1 MNKNLNE
8 NYQNIIEKSVVQIY
22 SQKIEIDLNHPL
34 NIFKT
39 SQSTGTGFF
48 IANNEILTCYH
59 VVNNSLDIKINL
71 GKNECKAK
79 IKYIFPDDDLA
90 ILSFE
95 NSFSGY
101 NVLDYKIIKEKG
113 VSDVTTVGYPYNS
126 KNLIITKGIIS
137 GYQDSLIQTDSPLNS
152 GNSGGP
158 ILIDNK
164 FIGINHM
171 KMTGDASNIGFSI
184 PVFRF
189 LIIWK
194 LKKDNLKL
202 INYKPKLLF
211 KFQQIKQKEFI
222 KSDGVIITKLHNES
236 PLKKIGIDIGDYL
249 ISINNSIIDNDGFIQ
264 FNFFPEKIS
273 LDDIHLWFLEDDIV
287 NIKFFSVKNKSFKS
301 ENLVFKNIYDNL
313 INYHYGLTDKY
324 YYENNG
330 LILSIFTDYH
340 LENFK
345 DLNINILQRLQIFER
360 VKKFNNKFTVYL
372 ADVNYSKLKF
382 TNYPVGDIILE
393 INDILIDNIDTFK
406 KVILTPL
413 NKIKTINN
421 ETYFV

>member
-8 NYQNIIEKSVVQIY
+8 NYQIIIEKSVVQIY
-22 SQKIEIDLNHPL
+22 SQKIVIDLNHPL

-48 IANNEILTCYH
+48 IADKEILTCYH

-90 ILSFE
+90 ILTFE
-95 NSFSGY
+95 NSFNEY
-101 NVLDYKIIKEKG
+101 NVLDYKIIKDKG

-194 LKKDNLKL
+194 LKKNNLKL

-287 NIKFFSVKNKSFKS
+287 NIKFYSVKNKSFKS
-301 ENLVFKNIYDNL
+301 ERLVFKNIHDNL

>member
-1 MNKNLNE
+1 MNKNLNK

-90 ILSFE
+90 ILTFE
-95 NSFSGY
+95 NSFSEY

-236 PLKKIGIDIGDYL
+236 PLIKIGIDIGDYL

-287 NIKFFSVKNKSFKS
+287 NIKFYSVKNKSFKS
-301 ENLVFKNIYDNL
+301 ESLVFKNIHDNL

-345 DLNINILQRLQIFER
+345 DLDINILQRLQIFER

-393 INDILIDNIDTFK
+393 INDIIIDNIDTFK
-406 KVILTPL
+406 KVVLTPL

>member
-1 MNKNLNE
+1 MNKNLNK

-22 SQKIEIDLNHPL
+22 SQKIDIDLNHPL

-39 SQSTGTGFF
+39 TQSTGTGFF
-48 IANNEILTCYH
+48 IAQNEILTCYH
-59 VVNNSLDIKINL
+59 VVNNSLDIKIIL

-95 NSFSGY
+95 NSFSEY

-171 KMTGDASNIGFSI
+171 KMTGNASNIGFSI

-194 LKKDNLKL
+194 LKKNNLKL

-222 KSDGVIITKLHNES
+222 KSDGVIITNLHNYS

-249 ISINNSIIDNDGFIQ
+249 ISVNNSIIDNDGFIQ

-273 LDDIHLWFLEDDIV
+273 LNDIHLWFLEDDIV
-287 NIKFFSVKNKSFKS
+287 NIKFYSVKNKSFKT
-301 ENLVFKNIYDNL
+301 ENLVFKNIHDNL
-313 INYHYGLTDKY
+313 INYHYGLTDIY

-393 INDILIDNIDTFK
+393 INDILIDNIDTYK
-406 KVILTPL
+406 KVMLVPL

>member
-1 MNKNLNE
+1 
-8 NYQNIIEKSVVQIY
+8 
-22 SQKIEIDLNHPL
+22 
-34 NIFKT
+34 
-39 SQSTGTGFF
+39 
-48 IANNEILTCYH
+48 
-59 VVNNSLDIKINL
+59 
-71 GKNECKAK
+71 
-79 IKYIFPDDDLA
+79 
-90 ILSFE
+90 
-95 NSFSGY
+95 
-101 NVLDYKIIKEKG
+101 
-113 VSDVTTVGYPYNS
+113 
-126 KNLIITKGIIS
+126 
-137 GYQDSLIQTDSPLNS
+137 
-152 GNSGGP
+152 
-158 ILIDNK
+158 
-164 FIGINHM
+164 
-171 KMTGDASNIGFSI
+171 MTGDASNIGFSI

-194 LKKDNLKL
+194 LKKNNLKL

-287 NIKFFSVKNKSFKS
+287 NIKFYSVKNKSFKS
-301 ENLVFKNIYDNL
+301 ERLVFKNIHDNL

>member
-8 NYQNIIEKSVVQIY
+8 NYQIIIEKSVVQIY
-22 SQKIEIDLNHPL
+22 SQKIVIDLNHPL

-48 IANNEILTCYH
+48 IADKEILTCYH

-90 ILSFE
+90 ILTFE
-95 NSFSGY
+95 NSFNEY
-101 NVLDYKIIKEKG
+101 NVLDYKIIKDKG

-137 GYQDSLIQTDSPLNS
+137 GYQDSLIQTDTPLNS

-194 LKKDNLKL
+194 LKKNNLKL

-287 NIKFFSVKNKSFKS
+287 NIKFYSVKNKSFKS
-301 ENLVFKNIYDNL
+301 ERLVFKNIHDNL